1 MNVYDKRYY
10 NINHRYKYNNI
21 ETDKTDS
28 LIDSFNYNSIVN
40 QKNIKNRN
48 SSINEY
54 SNKNFNRSQDNIYL
68 LNVKMNIDI
77 LDNKMNQIKNIF
89 STTNSDWEEAKNQKI
104 KRRNNSMIIGD
115 NNIRYNL
122 NESGIFNDNYENI
135 DYLKN
140 DNLDNDY
147 DYYIK
152 RKNKNISYYNYYY
165 DKKITK
171 NKNLVNNNLIKAN
184 DYQNIFLRTKANK
197 YSKYKFNSRS
207 LKITQNHFTI
217 NNNNKNINDI
227 NKNNDLNP
235 FCFGAYDNYFIETLT
250 NDKITKKENNIYIPF
265 ISNKKEEINK
275 NSDEKNQKTKDKIIN
290 YNFKANVISN
300 QAVNNNKDNDNDQ
313 LNECTNKQ
321 DFNLI
326 DDDNDNDNDNNDDF
340 QKFKNNNDVILKNQY
355 NNKEKP
361 SNELSKKLNSPKVS
375 LLNNLNILSSKN
387 HEKKIEIKYNE
398 STEKE
403 EQKEINEDK
412 NINNIKIN
420 NNKNNENNIKFIKIK
435 EKEKINKKKNIPKN
449 GGDITVKKR
458 KKLSIHEED
467 NISIEYNIKDEI
479 TKISIFDF
487 FGQQMNFK
495 PRNINVILEKLKRG
509 KINSILLNKNDKDNL
524 IGLPKDKKLKKS
536 NSTKLISSNKEEILN
551 KYNLKNKNI
560 YKKIEKLKVHKTD
573 RICDKFKN
581 NPQFFYKEDL
591 CNLVIKSLDLVDNI
605 VKKDDK
611 NKDKNKIKVNRIKN
625 YKKKYIKNDT
635 IRSSKMG
642 NYKNGSTGIDMEME
656 PFNELQKIIEE
667 SDEDI
672 EKKI

>member
-1 MNVYDKRYY
+1 MKAYNKKYY
-10 NINHRYKYNNI
+10 KINHRYKYNNI
-21 ETDKTDS
+21 ETDKTNS

-54 SNKNFNRSQDNIYL
+54 SNKNLNRSQDDIYL

-89 STTNSDWEEAKNQKI
+89 STINSDFEETKNQKI

-115 NNIRYNL
+115 YNIRYNL

-135 DYLKN
+135 DYLNN

-152 RKNKNISYYNYYY
+152 RKNKNISFYNDYC

-171 NKNLVNNNLIKAN
+171 IKNLVNNRFIKTN
-184 DYQNIFLRTKANK
+184 DYQNILMQPKANK
-197 YSKYKFNSRS
+197 YSKYKFNSKK
-207 LKITQNHFTI
+207 LKISKNHFTI
-217 NNNNKNINDI
+217 KNNNKNINDI

-250 NDKITKKENNIYIPF
+250 NDKKSKKENNIYIHF

-275 NSDEKNQKTKDKIIN
+275 NRDEKNQKTKNKIIN
-290 YNFKANVISN
+290 YNFKTNVIN
-300 QAVNNNKDNDNDQ
+300 NKAGNNNKDNEQ

-326 DDDNDNDNDNNDDF
+326 DDDDNDNDINNIDF
-340 QKFKNNNDVILKNQY
+340 QKIKNNNDDILKDQY
-355 NNKEKP
+355 NNIEKQ
-361 SNELSKKLNSPKVS
+361 SNDLSKKLNSPKVS
-375 LLNNLNILSSKN
+375 LLNNLKILNSKN
-387 HEKKIEIKYNE
+387 HEKKQIKIKYNE

-403 EQKEINEDK
+403 EQKEIKKDK
-412 NINNIKIN
+412 NIYNIEIIN
-420 NNKNNENNIKFIKIK
+420 NKSKENNIKFSKMK
-435 EKEKINKKKNIPKN
+435 EKEKINKKKNIPKK
-449 GGDITVKKR
+449 GRDITVKKR

-467 NISIEYNIKDEI
+467 NISIEYNQKDEI

-509 KINSILLNKNDKDNL
+509 KINSILLNKNYKDNL

-536 NSTKLISSNKEEILN
+536 NSTKLIVSNKEERLN
-551 KYNLKNKNI
+551 KYNLKNQNI
-560 YKKIEKLKVHKTD
+560 YKKIEKLKAHKTD

-591 CNLVIKSLDLVDNI
+591 CNLVIKSLDLVDNY
-605 VKKDDK
+605 VKKDNK
-611 NKDKNKIKVNRIKN
+611 KKDKNKIKVNRIKN
-625 YKKKYIKNDT
+625 YENKYIKNDT
-635 IRSSKMG
+635 IRYRASD
-642 NYKNGSTGIDMEME
+642 NHKNGSTDIDMEIE
-656 PFNELQKIIEE
+656 PFNKLQKIIEE

>member
-89 STTNSDWEEAKNQKI
+89 STTNSDCEEAKNQQI

-275 NSDEKNQKTKDKIIN
+275 NSYEKNQKTKDKIIN

-326 DDDNDNDNDNNDDF
+326 DDDDNDNDNNDDF

-560 YKKIEKLKVHKTD
+560 YKKLEKLKVHKTD

-672 EKKI
+672 ERKI